1 MGGKLMNDYRIVEKM
16 KKKLKHFCL
25 GVLYLIIGPVYAPAL
40 ILWQERDKIK
50 EYYLQCFKAI
60 TFKDLD

>member
-1 MGGKLMNDYRIVEKM
+1 MNDYRIVEKM
-16 KKKLKHFCL
+16 KKKLKYFGL
-25 GVLYLIIGPVYAPAL
+25 GVMYLIIGPVYAPAL